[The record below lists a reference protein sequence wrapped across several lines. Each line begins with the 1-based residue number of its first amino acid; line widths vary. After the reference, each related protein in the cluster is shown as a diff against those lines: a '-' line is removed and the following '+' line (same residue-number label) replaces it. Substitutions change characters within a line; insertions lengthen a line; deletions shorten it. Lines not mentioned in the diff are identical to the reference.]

1 MPENKNNVKVTNDTI
16 KSEKP
21 ENAKKV
27 EKTENN
33 VKTTRPKVCV
43 F

>member
-1 MPENKNNVKVTNDTI
+1 MPENKNGVKVTNDTI
-16 KSEKP
+16 KPEKT
-21 ENAKKV
+21 ENVKKV
-27 EKTENN
+27 EKAENK